1 MARGANKLRDGR
13 EAARHARKRVR
24 ADKNAPRRARHKR
37 VRPSRVRLGSPR
49 HARTLA
55 NSRYC
60 SAPNGEERSPH
71 FDYSLLASLIEVL
84 VRTAKT
90 RRPLC
95 VHFLAKVL
103 RRLEVVVSRRRAPGL
118 LTLEPQH
125 EIVDADREAAHA
137 DAGRVPDRI
146 GDRADRAGDADLA
159 DALDAERIDVRIVL
173 VDQSAPRSTARR
185 HSPAHGTRRDW
196 HS

>member
-1 MARGANKLRDGR
+1 MHGAG
-13 EAARHARKRVR
+13 ARKSCVMGVR
-24 ADKNAPRRARHKR
+24 RRGTRANAFMRTKNAPRRARHKR
-37 VRPSRVRLGSPR
+37 VRPSRMRLGSPR

-118 LTLEPQH
+118 LTLEPQ
-125 EIVDADREAAHA
+125 
-137 DAGRVPDRI
+137 
-146 GDRADRAGDADLA
+146 
-159 DALDAERIDVRIVL
+159 
-173 VDQSAPRSTARR
+173 
-185 HSPAHGTRRDW
+185 
-196 HS
+196 